1 MANWTD
7 TAAATLH
14 DIAGE
19 LERAA
24 AHARTAAKHFE
35 AREVPRGCA
44 HIVAVESHLTKAR
57 RALEGVAEIH
67 ATHSVP

>member
-44 HIVAVESHLTKAR
+44 HIVAVEGHVIKAR
-57 RALEGVAEIH
+57 HTLEGVIENHAAHAE
-67 ATHSVP
+67 P